1 MRGTCSNVDDSP
13 QGQPSEQPIIC
24 ECSNVENCECSR
36 GMTSAAHFIKHHP
49 GESQGP
55 QLNNAGVGLLANF
68 ESERVNGHLLSHPA
82 SSSSSS
88 SQRSHS
94 HQALKP
100 TSSQVSNK
108 AECTSS
114 MVNHN
119 SSQRL
124 MVRRNS
130 HPNSEAT
137 VRGLTS
143 CIPNSTPNLI
153 NSGNC
158 TTLLFGSTP
167 LCRFSL
173 SQGLLGVPSNLFQ
186 SVMPAI
192 QLPHASGDSTSQIE
206 EAPATFDDSGFPS
219 ENQIIDIWRQLL
231 MESTLYIHRPADTLL
246 EGSSSV
252 FRVTADN
259 GSVDFRLVTENAEVV
274 NQSLVYFSIEMRNR
288 FGGMRLDVDNMSY
301 EELLA
306 LEDHIGYVST
316 GLSEEAAVASLKR
329 SNYFLLA
336 DENAQ
341 KEFCSICQEDF
352 IEEDELGTLDCGHS
366 FHICCIKQWLG
377 YKNVCPICKSPAL
390 STTFS
395 LI

>member
-1 MRGTCSNVDDSP
+1 MRGTCSNANDPP
-13 QGQPSEQPIIC
+13 QDKPSEQSIRC
-24 ECSNVENCECSR
+24 GCSNEEECECSR
-36 GMTSAAHFIKHHP
+36 RTSSAGHFIKHHP
-49 GESQGP
+49 NESLGP
-55 QLNNAGVGLLANF
+55 QLNNADVGLLANV
-68 ESERVNGHLLSHPA
+68 ESERVNGHLLSLLT
-82 SSSSSS
+82 SSSSF
-88 SQRSHS
+88 QRSH
-94 HQALKP
+94 QASK
-100 TSSQVSNK
+100 TTSQVSNK

-114 MVNHN
+114 NVNCN
-119 SSQRL
+119 SSRRL
-124 MVRRNS
+124 IVRRNS
-130 HPNSEAT
+130 NPNSGAT
-137 VRGLTS
+137 IRGLTS
-143 CIPNSTPNLI
+143 CISNTPNLI
-153 NSGNC
+153 NSGTF

-167 LCRFSL
+167 LRQFCL
-173 SQGLLGVPSNLFQ
+173 SQGLFGVPSNLFQ
-186 SVMPAI
+186 SVMPGTR
-192 QLPHASGDSTSQIE
+192 LPHLHGDSTFQLE
-206 EAPATFDDSGFPS
+206 EAPASFDDSGFPS

-231 MESTLYIHRPADTLL
+231 MESTLYIHRPADNNLL
-246 EGSSSV
+246 DGSSSI

-259 GSVDFRLVTENAEVV
+259 GSVDFRLNAEVV
-274 NQSLVYFSIEMRNR
+274 NQSLRYFSIEMRNR

-377 YKNVCPICKSPAL
+377 YKNVCPICKSPGL
-390 STTFS
+390 SSTTFS
-395 LI
+395 NI